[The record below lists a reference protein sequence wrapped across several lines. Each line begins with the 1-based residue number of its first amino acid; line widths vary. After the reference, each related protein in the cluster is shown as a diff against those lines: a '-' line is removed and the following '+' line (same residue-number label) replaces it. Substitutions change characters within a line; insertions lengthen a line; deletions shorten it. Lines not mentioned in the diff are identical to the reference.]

1 MTQFNAPTYD
11 IQRPTGQCAYTGTPF
26 AVGETYIATLV
37 EMDDEQLAAA
47 RAAAA
52 AGKGGAGAA
61 ALGFKRLD
69 ISIEQWQKGHRP
81 DRLFSHWKSV
91 VRAPNQKKKL
101 FVDDEVL
108 VGLFRRLADATEPD
122 RIAFR
127 YVLMLILMRKRL
139 IKYEGTRK
147 ASENGTL
154 HEWWRIT
161 QKGEPE
167 PIEVLDPKLDE
178 SQIQNVMEQLGEV
191 LDAEV

>member
-1 MTQFNAPTYD
+1 MTQFNAPAYD
-11 IQRPTGQCAYTGTPF
+11 IQRPTGQCAYTARKF
-26 AVGETYIATLV
+26 EVGEAYVATLI
-37 EMDDEQLAAA
+37 EMDEEQRAAA

-52 AGKGGAGAA
+52 AGKGGAASA

-69 ISIEQWQKGHRP
+69 ISNEEWQKGHRP

-91 VRAPNQKKKL
+91 VRLPNQKKKL
-101 FVDDEVL
+101 FVNDEVL

-147 ASENGTL
+147 ATENGAAR
-154 HEWWRIT
+154 EWWKIT
-161 QKGEPE
+161 QKGDAE

-178 SQIQNVMEQLGEV
+178 SQIQTVMEQLGEV